1 MSGECTPIPKAP
13 PKPKARKGGRARPD
27 EPLALVCEAKGVICC
42 LRPAT
47 ERHHKLRRSH
57 GGGDEAT
64 NTLDLCSQCHA
75 TIHANPEM
83 SYRLGWLIRGVR

>member
-1 MSGECTPIPKAP
+1 MTDVTPRPKAP
-13 PKPKARKGGRARPD
+13 PRKKAKKGGRARPD

-57 GGGDEAT
+57 GGTDDAA
-64 NTLDLCSQCHA
+64 NTMDLCSDCHA
-75 TIHANPEM
+75 WIHANPAR
-83 SYRLGWLIRGVR
+83 SYELGYLIRGVR